1 MAISL
6 TLLIPLW
13 SCIASAV
20 FAGSILDRDSS
31 DRVHRIAAF
40 LVAGTSFWAFCEI
53 NGQVQSDPAVV
64 LAWVR
69 ASALGW
75 VWIGPASLHLLLAI
89 DDAPLPRLRR
99 ALPVLYGISGLILVL
114 DWTTPWIHPAVVRA
128 EWGWAYTLGPGSPV
142 LFAHAGAGLIGA
154 AAIGWRRF
162 LRAPS
167 PEKRG
172 PPRWLIGAIPVPI
185 AVALLTDAL
194 LPLAGVQVPRLGAA
208 SFAVLGGVIAW
219 CFRRYDHSLLAP
231 DRFAGEILE
240 TLPTS
245 VAMLWLDGTIRSAN
259 AAMARLLVGSTD
271 PLGGVRLTDRLE
283 GFSGDLAEE
292 VSDQHCEIVA
302 ATGAREPVS
311 ISSSM
316 LRDRRG
322 TPIGLVVVARD
333 LAEVVSLRKGLLLSG
348 RLAAVGEL
356 AAGIVH
362 EINNPLAYL
371 RANLNLLRQHWQ
383 ALGGK
388 VMELATSPE
397 TSELLGE
404 GEELIDESLEG
415 VEHAAAIVRDVR
427 GLAHAGRGQWESADL
442 HRLLDGVI
450 RMAAPQL
457 TARASIEKCYASIP
471 PIFCAPQEL
480 QQVFLNLVLNAGQAI
495 QASGTIR
502 VITERDRG
510 AVIVRVEDDG
520 CGIDS
525 KVLGRIFDPFY
536 TTKPVGT
543 GTGLGLGIAYEI
555 VRRHGGEIT
564 VESELGAGA
573 SFRVRLPVSADTL
586 PD

>member
-6 TLLIPLW
+6 TLL
-13 SCIASAV
+13 V
-20 FAGSILDRDSS
+20 F
-31 DRVHRIAAF
+31 
-40 LVAGTSFWAFCEI
+40 
-53 NGQVQSDPAVV
+53 
-64 LAWVR
+64 
-69 ASALGW
+69 
-75 VWIGPASLHLLLAI
+75 
-89 DDAPLPRLRR
+89 
-99 ALPVLYGISGLILVL
+99 
-114 DWTTPWIHPAVVRA
+114 
-128 EWGWAYTLGPGSPV
+128 
-142 LFAHAGAGLIGA
+142 
-154 AAIGWRRF
+154 
-162 LRAPS
+162 
-167 PEKRG
+167 
-172 PPRWLIGAIPVPI
+172 
-185 AVALLTDAL
+185 
-194 LPLAGVQVPRLGAA
+194 GAA

-219 CFRRYDHSLLAP
+219 CFRRSDHSLLTP
-231 DRFAGEILE
+231 DILAGEILE

-259 AAMARLLVGSTD
+259 AAMTRMLVGSSD
-271 PLGGVRLTDRLE
+271 PLDGVRMADRLE

-292 VSDQHCEIVA
+292 ISDQHCEIVS

-311 ISSSM
+311 ISSSI
-316 LRDRRG
+316 LRDRSG

-333 LAEVVSLRKGLLLSG
+333 LADVVSLRKALLLSG

-356 AAGIVH
+356 AAGIAH

-388 VMELATSPE
+388 VTELATSPE

-415 VEHAAAIVRDVR
+415 VERAAAIVRDVR
-427 GLAHAGRGQWESADL
+427 GLAHAGRSHWESSDL

-457 TARASIEKCYASIP
+457 TARAGIEKCYASIP

-502 VITERDRG
+502 LITERDSG

-543 GTGLGLGIAYEI
+543 GTGLGLGIADEI

-564 VESELGAGA
+564 VESELGTGS
-573 SFRVRLPVSADTL
+573 SFRVRLPVSADTI